1 MSRVLFALVLGFSV
15 LAASPE
21 AQAQPD
27 RYLFVPDH
35 SPCCQRR
42 VIRDPRVRLTPVQ
55 VNPVQVNPVRTVER
69 RIYITPPPPVQLRP
83 VRPPQTSSRP
93 VLSLIAGMR
102 RRVLQTAGGMGVVA
116 GAKIVGDLGWS
127 SVGFRFDF
135 THFEEEDEYRT
146 ALEWRFIARRHEMF
160 RPYASFAP
168 GFNVVR
174 GSAPTR
180 FGFGVEAELG
190 LLMNHE
196 TTNGAL
202 QISLGATGN
211 AAYLPSVRRSLVDVG
226 IRATLGFAFDG
237 G

>member
-35 SPCCQRR
+35 SPCCQQR

-55 VNPVQVNPVRTVER
+55 LNRVRTVER

-83 VRPPQTSSRP
+83 VRPAETSSRP
-93 VLSLIAGMR
+93 VLSLITGMR

-116 GAKIVGDLGWS
+116 GVRTVADLGWS

-160 RPYASFAP
+160 RPYVSFAP

-174 GSAPTR
+174 GPSPTR

-226 IRATLGFAFDG
+226 IRASLGFAFDG